1 MQSQVPATSTGCVHV
16 CVHVRVRVRVC
27 VGGEGSY
34 SLMTIVITQKVLTI
48 AATAVLTKQVVSI
61 VLPSGAFV

>member
-1 MQSQVPATSTGCVHV
+1 MQSQVPATRTGCVHV
-16 CVHVRVRVRVC
+16 CVRVRVRVC